1 MGNSLLPQRT
11 EVHFNKERVEECSC
25 VLIAVMSH
33 LMGMSAGIVDIKK
46 KELTMPTRDEVIECL
61 VDEFH
66 IWDDMAEELVENYGE
81 LIIEDTDIF
90 AVATAVIQA
99 ECKRLGVTE
108 LPEDYIVTEFED
120 NDEDGDDDED

>member
-1 MGNSLLPQRT
+1 VGNSLLPQRT

>member
-1 MGNSLLPQRT
+1 
-11 EVHFNKERVEECSC
+11 
-25 VLIAVMSH
+25 MSH

-108 LPEDYIVTEFED
+108 LPEDYIVTVFED